1 MNCHIPECG
10 YPKGECAGTC
20 GSHRKVK
27 PYPNTVNDLPV
38 IDFDAEE
45 YKREGIQTLIRYAAF
60 VAFLLAVVFTHSVI
74 AGFVPAK

>member
-10 YPKGECAGTC
+10 YPSGECAGTC

-38 IDFDAEE
+38 IDFEKE
-45 YKREGIQTLIRYAAF
+45 YKRDALRTMSIYALCVF
-60 VAFLLAVVFTHSVI
+60 LLLAVVFTLSVI
-74 AGFVPAK
+74 AGFVSA